1 MQYEIHQLLFCDPSS
16 TKQNHALIN
25 PEKIITSTPNRVQST
40 PQRSDTEEQEEQ
52 DEQERLTVV
61 LPAPR

>member
-1 MQYEIHQLLFCDPSS
+1 MLMQYEIHQLLFRDPSS

-25 PEKIITSTPNRVQST
+25 PQKIITSTPNRAQST
-40 PQRSDTEEQEEQ
+40 PQRDTEEQ